1 MPEETIFCPYCILGD
16 NLCPMLERPDWFIC
30 EQCGHTLLPG
40 DPEFRCRCQNCMALN
55 EAA

>member
-1 MPEETIFCPYCILGD
+1 
-16 NLCPMLERPDWFIC
+16 MLERPDWFIC
-30 EQCGHTLLPG
+30 AECGHTVLPG